1 MKTWVLCLSRRKDLV
16 WMMRSRSRWKSV
28 RRGLGSSS
36 TLRPRESRDLT
47 AKGERDSS
55 RSSR

>member
-1 MKTWVLCLSRRKDLV
+1 MKDLGLV
-16 WMMRSRSRWKSV
+16 LKPTEGLGV
-28 RRGLGSSS
+28 NDAVAVALEVGAQGLGSSS

-47 AKGERDSS
+47 AKGERNSS